1 MKIKAGDLEV
11 YSSGAINSDK
21 LTPTRFT
28 ILESP
33 KFEVICKVVFDGGAS
48 SLNYNVTGEGE
59 LTFTFMNPEALGFG
73 LANPLKIGFLEGKEV
88 YVIFRI
94 SMHGEN
100 QSYTL
105 DYTFYLKEVSNG

>member
-1 MKIKAGDLEV
+1 MESIVDLPRTAE
-11 YSSGAINSDK
+11 DL
-21 LTPTRFT
+21 LTIAQFNDTVR
-28 ILESP
+28 
-33 KFEVICKVVFDGGAS
+33 
-48 SLNYNVTGEGE
+48 
-59 LTFTFMNPEALGFG
+59 